1 MHVFFATGRVLPRR
15 IEFMSEYQESNPTV
29 VAGTPRW
36 VGLAVAVLGALSLVG
51 LGIGWSAINHSNS
64 VEKSTQTALK
74 QQNDAFGQR
83 LSKTEDENQQLQ
95 SDLKV
100 VTDKLNVTQSELIA
114 ARKQNK
120 MAAVTY
126 SKKLNEL
133 GSNVNAQLATKANSD
148 DVNKLGGDVTGV
160 KTDLDATKNSI
171 QMARSEMGT
180 LIARNHDEIDE
191 LRRMGQRDYYE
202 FTVTRKAGAQKV
214 GTIQVQLRDTNTKK
228 NQFTIYVL
236 ADDQSFE
243 KKNRSVNEPIFFYTG
258 GTRQAVE
265 LVINKVSKS
274 AATGYLSVPK
284 AGASAFLFILMR
296 IRCLFGLSQLR
307 VLDTPFRL
315 CQANAWP
322 WAESKGRVV
331 FGGS

>member
-1 MHVFFATGRVLPRR
+1 
-15 IEFMSEYQESNPTV
+15 MSEYQESNPTV
-29 VAGTPRW
+29 ASGTPRW
-36 VGLAVAVLGALSLVG
+36 VGLAVAVLGAVSLLG
-51 LGIGWSAINHSNS
+51 LGVGWSAINHANS

-74 QQNDAFGQR
+74 QQDDSLGQR
-83 LSKTEDENQQLQ
+83 LSKTEEENQQLQ

-100 VTDKLNVTQSELIA
+100 VTDKLNVTQADLIA

-120 MAAVTY
+120 LAAMTY
-126 SKKLNEL
+126 GKKLNEL
-133 GSNVNAQLATKANSD
+133 GSNVNAQLATKASSD

-160 KTDLDATKNSI
+160 KTDLDATKTSI

-180 LIARNHDEIDE
+180 LIARNHDEIDQ

-228 NQFTIYVL
+228 NQFTINVL

-265 LVINKVSKS
+265 LVINKVSKTT
-274 AATGYLSVPK
+274 ATGYLSVPK
-284 AGASAFLFILMR
+284 AGASA
-296 IRCLFGLSQLR
+296 
-307 VLDTPFRL
+307 T
-315 CQANAWP
+315 AN
-322 WAESKGRVV
+322 SNT
-331 FGGS
+331 GSGQ

>member
-1 MHVFFATGRVLPRR
+1 
-15 IEFMSEYQESNPTV
+15 MSEYQESNPTV
-29 VAGTPRW
+29 VSGTPRW
-36 VGLAVAVLGALSLVG
+36 VGLAVAVLGALSLLG
-51 LGIGWSAINHSNS
+51 LGVGWSAINHANS

-74 QQNDAFGQR
+74 QQDDSLGQR

-100 VTDKLNVTQSELIA
+100 VTDKLNVTQADLIA

-120 MAAVTY
+120 LAAMTY
-126 SKKLNEL
+126 GKKLNEL
-133 GSNVNAQLATKANSD
+133 GSNVNAQLATKASSD

-180 LIARNHDEIDE
+180 LIARNHDEIDQ

-228 NQFTIYVL
+228 NQFTINVL

-265 LVINKVSKS
+265 LVINKVSKTT
-274 AATGYLSVPK
+274 ATGYLSVPK
-284 AGASAFLFILMR
+284 AGASATA
-296 IRCLFGLSQLR
+296 SSN
-307 VLDTPFRL
+307 T
-315 CQANAWP
+315 
-322 WAESKGRVV
+322 
-331 FGGS
+331 GSGQ